1 MNHFETC
8 ISELKQQYQTVGPFF
23 LSEFFLANG
32 AKKLYNFLKSA
43 YSPEYDN
50 NFRIIVV
57 QDCVDS
63 YDYEDLPGQALTAL
77 QKNVSEIDI
86 SNSFIVVV
94 SGNPQLKQ
102 ELAQVQKL
110 YSTDQW
116 PMQDLVLEDVEY
128 SKKINRHEAFCVL
141 PWMHLYVG
149 TDGNVLP
156 CCHAD
161 HQFPMGN
168 IMHAPLEDIYKS
180 DQFNK
185 LRHNM
190 LSGQRS
196 KECARCYTQ
205 EDAGLQSS
213 RIASN
218 TRWNTVLAQH
228 LDQSGKIEQ
237 FQPVYLDIRLNNIC
251 NLKCRMCSGYFSSAI
266 AQEETKLFNSPEFV
280 NSALHLKQRKE
291 NLEKI
296 LNYVPFAEKVYFA
309 GGEPLLTS
317 EHYDIMQKLI
327 DTGNTNVEIYYNT
340 NFTTLKYR
348 DISVLQLWEK
358 FSNIRIGASLDAHGR
373 VAEYVRHGCKWNDI
387 EINLQLLKQQC
398 PHVKF
403 VVTSTVGLLNVE
415 SLVEL
420 QKNWHNELKL
430 DISNFSLSV
439 MTSPAHL
446 TLTVLPEPHKKRLQ
460 DLIEKHI
467 LWCEQNG
474 ANKLAGQWQ
483 DVLTYMWTEDS
494 SYRLEEFRRLTRV
507 MDRYRNENLIKSI
520 PELQDLL

>member
-1 MNHFETC
+1 MDQFETC
-8 ISELKQQYQTVGPFF
+8 ISELQQQYQTVGPFF
-23 LSEFFLANG
+23 LSEFFLVDG
-32 AKKLYNFLKSA
+32 PKKLYNFLKSA
-43 YSPEYDN
+43 YSPEFDN

-57 QDCVDS
+57 QDCEDS

-77 QKNVSEIDI
+77 QKSVSEIDI

-102 ELAQVQKL
+102 ELQQVQTL

-116 PMQDLVLEDVEY
+116 PMRDHVLKNVEY
-128 SKKINRHEAFCVL
+128 SKKINKQEAFCVL

-156 CCHAD
+156 CCQAD
-161 HQFPMGN
+161 NQFPMGN
-168 IMHAPLEDIYKS
+168 IMHKSLEEIYKS
-180 DQFNK
+180 DGFNK
-185 LRHNM
+185 LRYNM

-196 KECARCYTQ
+196 KECARCYTR
-205 EDAGLQSS
+205 EDAGLQSF
-213 RIASN
+213 RIESN
-218 TRWNTVLAQH
+218 NRWNTVLREQ
-228 LDQSGKIEQ
+228 LDQSGKIDQ

-251 NLKCRMCSGYFSSAI
+251 NLKCRMCSGYYSSAI
-266 AQEETKLFNSPEFV
+266 AQEETELFHSREIV
-280 NSALHLKQRKE
+280 NSTLHLKQRKE

-296 LNYVPFAEKVYFA
+296 LNYVPFAEKIYFA

-327 DTGNTNVEIYYNT
+327 DSDNTDVEIHYNT

-348 DISVLQLWEK
+348 DKNVLQLWNK
-358 FSNIRIGASLDAHGR
+358 FSNIKVGASLDAYGR
-373 VAEYVRHGCKWNDI
+373 VAEYVRHGCNWMTI
-387 EINLQLLKQQC
+387 ETNLELLKQQC
-398 PHVKF
+398 PHVNF
-403 VVTSTVGLLNVE
+403 IVTSTVGLLNVE
-415 SLVEL
+415 SLIEL
-420 QKNWHNELKL
+420 QKNWHTEQKL
-430 DISNFSLSV
+430 NISNFMLSV

-446 TLTVLPEPHKKRLQ
+446 TLTVLPATHKKRLQ
-460 DLIEKHI
+460 DLIEKHM
-467 LWCEQNG
+467 LWCRQNG

-483 DVLTYMWTEDS
+483 DVLTYMWSEDLS
-494 SYRLEEFRRLTRV
+494 FRLEEFRRLTRL